1 MCSEVF
7 FLVTV
12 LSLWDQQKVNVNTL
26 IKEERDGFILQILYK
41 LIFKK
46 AKPNS
51 AAHLCRARMFF
62 QFYHG
67 RNSCQVSACLLS
79 GDSCLEEL
87 LLSDTQDGFRLPFCT
102 DLLFITKTIK
112 PQCVRSNT
120 CKWTWRQKY
129 SDLVMTNVIVEL
141 RKETG
146 SGHKLLC

>member
-1 MCSEVF
+1 M
-7 FLVTV
+7 
-12 LSLWDQQKVNVNTL
+12 NTL
-26 IKEERDGFILQILYK
+26 IKDRERDGFILQILYK
-41 LIFKK
+41 LTFKK

-51 AAHLCRARMFF
+51 TTHLCMARMVFLF
-62 QFYHG
+62 CCG

-102 DLLFITKTIK
+102 DLLFITRTIK

-120 CKWTWRQKY
+120 YKWTWRQKY
-129 SDLVMTNVIVEL
+129 FDLVMINVLMEL

-146 SGHKLLC
+146 SGHKLFLC